1 MARSLR
7 PRTLAVGFG
16 VYFALIALAS
26 WGFAQSLPAAWYLPD
41 ITRWVY
47 STYMVLAAVFLV
59 GLGGLGV
66 SVRRSFARQLRELD
80 RRGAGAR
87 RDSGSDSLPP
97 PLPEAPPARD
107 PVDRDIDELLE
118 SLSEIEATS
127 VRDAETMERTG
138 MEPYA
143 PGAGVADAV
152 TAAQRTRIVQRQK
165 FLGAFVL
172 GPAVVAAV
180 ILGISGMMLPG
191 SDGFAQSYFQL
202 NTALILGIGY
212 SWLGIGGYVAAAV
225 YGLVSGPAE
234 RRKR

>member
-1 MARSLR
+1 MRARDDRGPLDSGSATTSDIPLEPGSSGIKNEKEGMKYIHGLTTRSSQMARSLR

-16 VYFALIALAS
+16 LYFALIGLAS

-97 PLPEAPPARD
+97 PLPEAAPARD

-143 PGAGVADAV
+143 PGAGVADAAI
-152 TAAQRTRIVQRQK
+152 AAQRTKIVQRQK
-165 FLGAFVL
+165 FLGA
-172 GPAVVAAV
+172 
-180 ILGISGMMLPG
+180 
-191 SDGFAQSYFQL
+191 
-202 NTALILGIGY
+202 
-212 SWLGIGGYVAAAV
+212 GYVAAAV